1 MTGIALDQKQISC
14 PRTNHSL
21 HLLDT
26 TSAQSTSCQTTV
38 SKSTSPRWAIGIV
51 SFTASIGTSLYPCRQ
66 RSFVSSIHTSY
77 STLSST
83 MASATSSS
91 GASPEQSATISDHL
105 VQKAFSCVLCAQRKV
120 KCDKRPGGCN
130 SCTKARVPCIY
141 KAPPPPRRRRKGVRD
156 VDTATKLRIYEDAL
170 RQAGIDPESLV
181 RQASPYDPHARSNRG
196 ADRAALSEPRADL
209 TEQKLA
215 TEIGVLIT
223 DQGKSRYLENG
234 IWTSLRSEFRDIK
247 EILDE
252 TSDEDSFDD
261 VVGIAPEGFSP
272 DGSKL
277 IFGSPAPSIGLRPL
291 HPQPVESF
299 KLWQAYLDNINP
311 LVKLFHAPSVQ
322 QIISEANGNL
332 DEVPRNVEALLF
344 AIYCIVVE
352 SLSDGECIII
362 TGQPKIA
369 ARQRFRAG
377 AQHALINASFL
388 KTSDLMVLQALTLF
402 IVSSRMAINPF
413 LGDNLTRS
421 DLSPGCRRSHYLD
434 AVWNVSA
441 DRSTHRPAP
450 RWRQAQSPTF

>member
-1 MTGIALDQKQISC
+1 
-14 PRTNHSL
+14 
-21 HLLDT
+21 
-26 TSAQSTSCQTTV
+26 
-38 SKSTSPRWAIGIV
+38 
-51 SFTASIGTSLYPCRQ
+51 
-66 RSFVSSIHTSY
+66 
-77 STLSST
+77 

-91 GASPEQSATISDHL
+91 GASPEESATISDHL

-130 SCTKARVPCIY
+130 NCTKARVPCIY

-181 RQASPYDPHARSNRG
+181 RQASLYDPHAGSNRG
-196 ADRAALSEPRADL
+196 ADGAASSEPRAEL

-252 TSDEDSFDD
+252 TSDEDSCDD

-362 TGQPKIA
+362 TGQPKTA

-402 IVSSRMAINPF
+402 IVSSRMAIHSH
-413 LGDNLTRS
+413 LGDYLTRS

-450 RWRQAQSPTF
+450 RWCQAQSPTF